1 MGAFTM
7 SYTTEER
14 LEILRK
20 RLQEAENEISR
31 IRQLRPLVSIGG
43 GLSER
48 ISFEQMSE
56 FATLWMEQEGIH
68 TKEDL
73 EAWLK

>member
-1 MGAFTM
+1 MK
-7 SYTTEER
+7 YTTEER

-20 RLQEAENEISR
+20 RLRETENELVR
-31 IRQLRPLVSIGG
+31 IRQLRPLVDIGDG
-43 GLSER
+43 WSQP

-56 FATLWMEQEGIH
+56 FATLWMEQNGIH

-73 EAWLK
+73 ECWDK

>member
-1 MGAFTM
+1 MK
-7 SYTTEER
+7 YTTEER

-20 RLQEAENEISR
+20 RLRETEKELVR
-31 IRQLRPLVSIGG
+31 IRQLRPLVDIGDG
-43 GLSER
+43 WSQC

>member
-1 MGAFTM
+1 MK
-7 SYTTEER
+7 YTTEER

-20 RLQEAENEISR
+20 RLRETENELVR
-31 IRQLRPLVSIGG
+31 IRQLRPLVNIGDG
-43 GLSER
+43 WSEC

-73 EAWLK
+73 EAWDK

>member
-1 MGAFTM
+1 MK
-7 SYTTEER
+7 YTTEEK

-20 RLQEAENEISR
+20 RLQDTENELLR
-31 IRQLRPLVSIGG
+31 VRQLRPLVSIGDG
-43 GLSER
+43 WSEC

-73 EAWLK
+73 EARLK

>member
-1 MGAFTM
+1 MNM
-7 SYTTEER
+7 VTEWQINNLSER
-14 LEILRK
+14 LRK
-20 RLQEAENEISR
+20 TENEILR

-43 GLSER
+43 GLSLP

-56 FATLWMEQEGIH
+56 FATLWMEQNGIH

-73 EAWLK
+73 EVCDK

>member
-1 MGAFTM
+1 MK
-7 SYTTEER
+7 YTTEER

-20 RLQEAENEISR
+20 RLRETENELVR
-31 IRQLRPLVSIGG
+31 IRQLRPLVDIGDEW
-43 GLSER
+43 SEC

-73 EAWLK
+73 EGWLK

>member
-1 MGAFTM
+1 MN
-7 SYTTEER
+7 YTAEEK

-20 RLQEAENEISR
+20 RLRDTENELLR
-31 IRQLRPLVSIGG
+31 VRQLRPLADIGDG
-43 GLSER
+43 WSQC

-56 FATLWMEQEGIH
+56 FATLWMEQNGIH

-73 EAWLK
+73 EAWNK

>member
-1 MGAFTM
+1 MK
-7 SYTTEER
+7 YTTEER
-14 LEILRK
+14 LEILRN
-20 RLQEAENEISR
+20 RLQEAEDEISR
-31 IRQLRPLVSIGG
+31 IRQLRPLVDIGG
-43 GLSER
+43 GWSQC

-56 FATLWMEQEGIH
+56 FATLWMEQNGIH